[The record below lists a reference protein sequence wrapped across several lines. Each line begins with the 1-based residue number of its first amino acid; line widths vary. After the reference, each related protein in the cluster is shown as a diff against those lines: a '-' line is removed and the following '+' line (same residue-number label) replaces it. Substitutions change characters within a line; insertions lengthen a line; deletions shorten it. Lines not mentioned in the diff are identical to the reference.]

1 MKQSHAGCKFLTV
14 AEIYN
19 EFPSTQYH
27 SSLRSITKHGLI
39 VLIKTQP
46 GANS

>member
-1 MKQSHAGCKFLTV
+1 MKQGHAGCKFLTV

-19 EFPSTQYH
+19 EFKSVQYH
-27 SSLRSITKHGLI
+27 ETRSTT
-39 VLIKTQP
+39 VFIKTQP